1 MQKISSV
8 PGKWIML
15 IWKLTWSFQVISIV
29 AHFDPK
35 SDLWLMLAGS
45 CSEIQELF
53 PSKDQVMNQTNDKK
67 IFKWD
72 IFAYDQFC

>member
-1 MQKISSV
+1 MNNAY
-8 PGKWIML
+8 L
-15 IWKLTWSFQVISIV
+15 EAYLKLSCQVISIV